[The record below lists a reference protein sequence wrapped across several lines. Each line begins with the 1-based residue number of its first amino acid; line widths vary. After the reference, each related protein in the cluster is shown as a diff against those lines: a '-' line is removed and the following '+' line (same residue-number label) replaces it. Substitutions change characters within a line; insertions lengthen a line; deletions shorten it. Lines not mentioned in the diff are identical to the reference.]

1 MVIIAK
7 NRKDGWSVR
16 ATGGGDSPLFDDIFD
31 DLDSEEN
38 ELALEARYTLGQL
51 LNRADVDAKA
61 REIIWSNGERLS
73 IRESIERLC
82 QGCAQY
88 RFEMVELQFVFWLM
102 EFSPESN
109 SQAQSD
115 EYEAL
120 TERWLDE
127 YSRQYGFVL

>member
-1 MVIIAK
+1 MVINAK
-7 NRKDGWSVR
+7 KRKDGWSVR
-16 ATGGGDSPLFDDIFD
+16 ATGGGDSPLFEDFFD
-31 DLDSEEN
+31 DLDSEQN
-38 ELALEARYTLGQL
+38 ELALEARYTLCQL

-73 IRESIERLC
+73 IRQSIQRLS
-82 QGCAQY
+82 QGCPQY